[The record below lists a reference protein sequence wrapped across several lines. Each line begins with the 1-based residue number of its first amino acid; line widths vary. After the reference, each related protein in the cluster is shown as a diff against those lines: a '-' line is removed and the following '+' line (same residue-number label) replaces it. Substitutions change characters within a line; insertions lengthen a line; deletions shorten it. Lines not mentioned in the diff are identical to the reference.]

1 MRVKIVFT
9 GVIAFCCLCYA
20 HGGYVSTNVTAT
32 AAPPC
37 KADEEII
44 AFSEVYLT
52 GAAFLGQRLKCR
64 GVLEK
69 IKYGPLVLKPVEG
82 ELRDDEHIVHA
93 NKWKFIGIH
102 RCKGIER
109 CCLCNEDEKF
119 WRGMDGKTVIV
130 EGVLSDSSPSCS
142 MASEEFMSPVLLDC
156 RIKVDSGLSDTNNVV
171 TDKKQRVSSHHQVSN
186 GCEYESPCRE
196 FKLTVYLANG
206 GRYLIHYYS
215 AVLWM
220 AYVGPDRLACIT
232 RPFPLYPRLA
242 DRKKIEKVWK
252 MLNGLEKLIS
262 PSADN
267 SCRTSIKCRPKRYSQ
282 IKNVEI
288 RDPQDSLV
296 KAVNDLFHFVYEQQ
310 RQKE

>member
-1 MRVKIVFT
+1 MNLNARLVFA
-9 GVIAFCCLCYA
+9 IALCCFCQQGFCA
-20 HGGYVSTNVTAT
+20 STNTTEAS
-32 AAPPC
+32 ASPC
-37 KADEEII
+37 KGETEII
-44 AFSEVYLT
+44 SFTDAYFTSRAFI
-52 GAAFLGQRLKCR
+52 GQKIRCR

-69 IKYGPLVLKPVEG
+69 IKYCGPFTLRPVEG
-82 ELRDDEHIVHA
+82 ELRDDEYIVHA
-93 NKWKFIGIH
+93 NKFQKIYIH
-102 RCKGIER
+102 RCNGDVKTCR
-109 CCLCNEDEKF
+109 CNDDDGYWQGL
-119 WRGMDGKTVIV
+119 DGKRVIV
-130 EGVLSDSSPSCS
+130 EGVLSEPMPGDSMVSN
-142 MASEEFMSPVLLDC
+142 EFMSPDFLES
-156 RIKVDSGLSDTNNVV
+156 RISIDGGSSATYNVAPAER
-171 TDKKQRVSSHHQVSN
+171 QGIS
-186 GCEYESPCRE
+186 YLSPCPE
-196 FKLTVYLANG
+196 FKVTVYLANG

-220 AYVGPDRLACIT
+220 AYIGPDRLACIT

-288 RDPQDSLV
+288 RNPQDSLV

>member
-20 HGGYVSTNVTAT
+20 RGGYVSTNVTAT
-32 AAPPC
+32 ATPPC

-69 IKYGPLVLKPVEG
+69 IKYGPLVLEPVEG
-82 ELRDDEHIVHA
+82 EFRDEEHIVHA

-109 CCLCNEDEKF
+109 SCLCNEDETS
-119 WRGMDGKTVIV
+119 WQGMDGKKVIV

-142 MASEEFMSPVLLDC
+142 MASEEFMSPDLLDC
-156 RIKVDSGLSDTNNVV
+156 RIQVDSGLSDTNNVV
-171 TDKKQRVSSHHQVSN
+171 TNKKQRVSSHQQVSS

-196 FKLTVYLANG
+196 FKLTVHSANG
-206 GRYLIHYYS
+206 GRYMIHYYS

-220 AYVGPDRLACIT
+220 AYIGPDRLAYIT

-242 DRKKIEKVWK
+242 DKKKIGRVWM
-252 MLNGLEKLIS
+252 MLNGLAKHIF
-262 PSADN
+262 PSKDN
-267 SCRTSIKCRPKRYSQ
+267 SYPTSMKCSPQRYSH
-282 IKNVEI
+282 IKTIEI
-288 RDPQDSLV
+288 RNPRDELLKPV
-296 KAVNDLFHFVYEQQ
+296 KDMFHFVYEQQ
-310 RQKE
+310 NKNE

>member
-1 MRVKIVFT
+1 MRVRIIFI
-9 GVIAFCCLCYA
+9 GVITFCCLYYIR
-20 HGGYVSTNVTAT
+20 GGYVSTNVTAT
-32 AAPPC
+32 TVPPC
-37 KADEEII
+37 KVDEEII
-44 AFSEVYLT
+44 AFSEAYLT
-52 GAAFLGQRLKCR
+52 GTAFIGQRVKCR

-119 WRGMDGKTVIV
+119 WLGMDGKTVIV

-156 RIKVDSGLSDTNNVV
+156 RIQVDSGLSDTNNGV
-171 TDKKQRVSSHHQVSN
+171 TNKKLRVSSHQQVSN

-220 AYVGPDRLACIT
+220 AYVDPDRVASIM
-232 RPFPLYPRLA
+232 RPFPLYPR
-242 DRKKIEKVWK
+242 IENKRRLSKVWA
-252 MLNGLEKLIS
+252 MLNELEKQAF
-262 PSADN
+262 PSANN
-267 SCRTSIKCRPKRYSQ
+267 SHRSSVKCRAKRYSR
-282 IKNVEI
+282 IPITEI
-288 RDPQDSLV
+288 HNPQVGLID
-296 KAVNDLFHFVYEQQ
+296 AVRALFDFVSEQQ
-310 RQKE
+310 KPKE

>member
-20 HGGYVSTNVTAT
+20 RGGYVSTNVTAT

-82 ELRDDEHIVHA
+82 EFRAEEHIVHA
-93 NKWKFIGIH
+93 NKWKIIGIH

-109 CCLCNEDEKF
+109 SCLCNEDETS
-119 WRGMDGKTVIV
+119 WQGMDGKKVIV

-142 MASEEFMSPVLLDC
+142 MASEEFMSPDLLDC
-156 RIKVDSGLSDTNNVV
+156 RIQVDSGLSDTNNVV
-171 TDKKQRVSSHHQVSN
+171 TNKKQRVLSHQQVSS

-196 FKLTVYLANG
+196 FKLTVHSANG
-206 GRYLIHYYS
+206 GRYMIHYYS

-220 AYVGPDRLACIT
+220 AYVDPDRVASIM
-232 RPFPLYPRLA
+232 RPFPLYPR
-242 DRKKIEKVWK
+242 IENKRRRSKLWT
-252 MLNGLEKLIS
+252 MLNELEKQAFL
-262 PSADN
+262 SANN
-267 SCRTSIKCRPKRYSQ
+267 SQRSSVKCRAKRYSQ
-282 IKNVEI
+282 IPTTEI
-288 RDPQDSLV
+288 HNPRVGLIDAA
-296 KAVNDLFHFVYEQQ
+296 KALFDFVYEQQ